1 MQDSSRQESLFIKMT
16 QRPVKRL
23 ILSLSVP
30 TIVSMMISSIY
41 NMADTYFVGRL
52 GTSATG
58 AVGIVFSLMVIIQAV
73 GFTFGVGAGS
83 LISRLLGQKRNQ
95 EADSVAVTA
104 LLMSVGLGFI
114 IMAIGLIFVQD
125 IMRVLGATE
134 TILPYAVDYAEF
146 ILIGAPYMTA
156 SLVMNNILRSEGSAT
171 LSMVGIAVGGVLNII
186 LDPIFIFTLDM
197 GMKGAAL
204 ATLISQFVSFC
215 ILLSMLLS
223 KRSSISLKLKNF
235 TLKPQVHMEIL
246 KIGSPSFFRQILASI
261 ASVCLNTFAG
271 PFGDYA
277 IAAMSVVSRI
287 MFFMVSALLG
297 FGQAFTPVAGYNYG
311 AKRYDRLWDSY
322 WFCIWFSA
330 AVVSFMGIVAFI
342 FAENIVTL
350 FRKDDLDVIL
360 TGTIALRAQ
369 CITLP
374 LQAFVITSN
383 MLFQATGRAV
393 KAAVLALARQ
403 GLFFIPLIFILSKTL
418 GLTGVQISQAAADL
432 CTFIIAVPVV
442 YSFMKE
448 IKTLKDGMADIE
460 GLEEMRLAGDGAAV
474 KSQG

>member
-1 MQDSSRQESLFIKMT
+1 MQDLAKQESLFVKMT

-41 NMADTYFVGRL
+41 NMADTYFVSKL

-83 LISRLLGQKRNQ
+83 LISRLLGQKKNQ

-104 LLMSVGLGFI
+104 LLASVFFGFI
-114 IMAIGLIFVQD
+114 IMAVGLIYVQD
-125 IMRVLGATE
+125 IMRILGATE
-134 TILPYAVDYAEF
+134 TILPYAVDYAGL

-156 SLVMNNILRSEGSAT
+156 SLVMNNILRSEGSAI
-171 LSMVGIAVGGVLNII
+171 LSMVGIASGAVLNII
-186 LDPIFIFTLDM
+186 LDPIFIFALNM

-215 ILLSMLLS
+215 ILLGMLMS
-223 KRSSISLKLKNF
+223 KRSSINLKFKNFSLKPAMHK
-235 TLKPQVHMEIL
+235 EIL
-246 KIGSPSFFRQILASI
+246 KIGSPSFFRQILASV

-297 FGQAFTPVAGYNYG
+297 FGQAFSPVAGYNYG
-311 AKRYDRLWDSY
+311 AKRYDRLWDGY
-322 WFCIWFSA
+322 WFCIWFA
-330 AVVSFMGIVAFI
+330 AAALSFFGLVAFI
-342 FAENIVTL
+342 FAEDIITL
-350 FRKDDLDVIL
+350 FRPDDLDVIL
-360 TGTIALRAQ
+360 TGTFALRAQ
-369 CITLP
+369 CLTLP
-374 LQAFVITSN
+374 LQAFVIISN
-383 MLFQATGRAV
+383 MLFQATGKAV
-393 KAAVLALARQ
+393 KAAALALARQ
-403 GLFFIPLIFILSKTL
+403 GLFFIPLIFIFSKTL
-418 GLTGVQISQAAADL
+418 GITGVQISQAAADI
-432 CTFIIAVPVV
+432 CTFVLAVPIV
-442 YSFMKE
+442 YVFMKE
-448 IKTLKDGMADIE
+448 VKALKDGMVKPISADDEIC
-460 GLEEMRLAGDGAAV
+460 LPAA
-474 KSQG
+474 QRP